1 MKFKK
6 LASLIL
12 LTLAATSSFSMSDGQ
27 AALLGI
33 VIGSQLN
40 RGYVQPQPQPY
51 YGQETRVYQRP
62 IIIQESQSN
71 FYDSQLHGYCAG
83 YQDEMY
89 AQCIG
94 NIKRIKMEDAYRR
107 GLRGY

>member
-6 LASLIL
+6 LLALAL
-12 LTLAATSSFSMSDGQ
+12 LSTSFSSFSMSDGQ

-40 RGYVQPQPQPY
+40 RGYSQSPQLNFN
-51 YGQETRVYQRP
+51 QETRVYQRP
-62 IIIQESQSN
+62 IIIQESQSTY
-71 FYDSQLHGYCAG
+71 YDSQLHGYCAG

-94 NIKRIKMEDAYRR
+94 NIKRIRMEDAYRR